1 MTQASA
7 TDIIIGVDTHKHTH
21 AAVAITGLGAR
32 VAELTIKVGRH
43 GYRQLETWAASLGTI
58 HAFGIEGTGSYG
70 AGLARALRD
79 GGHTVHEVS
88 RPDRRLRRQHGKTDH
103 LDAEGAARA
112 VLGGQATG
120 LPKAST
126 GRVEMI
132 RDLKIARDT
141 AVKARTQAML
151 TLKAVIIAVPAVLR
165 EKLEAITGTMALIRH
180 LAALRPGAMT
190 SPTASAKASLR
201 ALARRWLDLD
211 AEIKAHDAHLEA
223 LVEHCA
229 PTLVRAYGIKAG
241 TAAEMLILVGDNPER
256 IRSEGALAKLC
267 GACPIPGLQRQG
279 HPTQAQPRRQPAG
292 QRRPS
297 PRGRRAPARPPAYDR
312 LRPAP
317 HGRRK
322 EQGGDHSLSQA
333 LRGPG
338 NLRPFVPLTQT

>member
-1 MTQASA
+1 MTQVSP

-32 VAELTIKVGRH
+32 VAELTIKVGRQ

-79 GGHTVHEVS
+79 GGYTVHEVS
-88 RPDRRLRRQHGKTDH
+88 RPDRRLRRHHGKTDH

-132 RDLKIARDT
+132 RHLKVARDT

-151 TLKAVIIAVPAVLR
+151 TLKAVIIAVPATLR
-165 EKLEAITGTMALIRH
+165 EKLEAITGTMALVRH

-211 AEIKAHDAHLEA
+211 AEIKTLTSRPWSST
-223 LVEHCA
+223 A
-229 PTLVRAYGIKAG
+229 PR
-241 TAAEMLILVGDNPER
+241 
-256 IRSEGALAKLC
+256 C
-267 GACPIPGLQRQG
+267 W
-279 HPTQAQPRRQPAG
+279 
-292 QRRPS
+292 
-297 PRGRRAPARPPAYDR
+297 
-312 LRPAP
+312 
-317 HGRRK
+317 
-322 EQGGDHSLSQA
+322 
-333 LRGPG
+333 
-338 NLRPFVPLTQT
+338 